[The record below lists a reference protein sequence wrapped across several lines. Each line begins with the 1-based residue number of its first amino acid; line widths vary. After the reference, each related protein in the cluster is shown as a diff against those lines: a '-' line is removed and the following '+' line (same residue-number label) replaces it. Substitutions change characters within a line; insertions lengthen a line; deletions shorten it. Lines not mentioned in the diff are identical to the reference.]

1 MGRNKKPRRPYH
13 ERPIGSFVMFLD
25 QWEIDMLKGLFTDTA
40 FAVES
45 KLHRG
50 TMTLDDVQMLR
61 DYVNLCTALSIT
73 GHLIDHDFFEDNTR
87 RQWQRLQQ
95 GFHTFY
101 QRCIHEKCFTCTA
114 EELDAIREG
123 IVIADRIFQLE
134 MFGDDEVK
142 GEPIWVYS
150 NLLYVK
156 YITDVPNTKTVSLD
170 LTRLE
175 QEILR
180 VRQGPY
186 RRQLKAIYQARL
198 GRRKNV

>member
-1 MGRNKKPRRPYH
+1 
-13 ERPIGSFVMFLD
+13 MFLD

-114 EELDAIREG
+114 EELAAIREG
-123 IVIADRIFQLE
+123 IVIADKLFEIE
-134 MFGDDEVK
+134 IAE
-142 GEPIWVYS
+142 EPIWVYS

-156 YITDVPNTKTVSLD
+156 YVTDVPNKKTVSVD

-186 RRQLKAIYQARL
+186 RRKLKAIYQARL

>member
-13 ERPIGSFVMFLD
+13 EKPIGSFVMFLE

-61 DYVNLCTALSIT
+61 DYINL
-73 GHLIDHDFFEDNTR
+73 
-87 RQWQRLQQ
+87 
-95 GFHTFY
+95 
-101 QRCIHEKCFTCTA
+101 CTA

-156 YITDVPNTKTVSLD
+156 YVTDVPNTKTVSAG

-175 QEILR
+175 KEILR